1 MPVLTELD
9 ATYNTFVAQHVKD
22 GEDIRVA
29 IRAIDCHY
37 LHMLIG
43 LSGEVGELQ
52 DAFKKHVMYDKP
64 LDLANVI
71 EELGDIEF
79 YLAGLRQSLG
89 VTRVEILVANINKL
103 EKRYSLG
110 KYSNTQAQE
119 RADKS
124 EVAPNVP

>member
-1 MPVLTELD
+1 MSISDES
-9 ATYNTFVAQHVKD
+9 NTVYSDFVASHVKD

-64 LDLANVI
+64 LDLVNVI

-79 YLAGLRQSLG
+79 YLEGLRQSLG
-89 VTRVEILVANINKL
+89 VTRAEILIANINKL
-103 EKRYSLG
+103 EKRYKLG
-110 KYSNTQAQE
+110 KYSNTEAQV
-119 RADKS
+119 RADKL
-124 EVAPNVP
+124 ETPNVS

>member
-1 MPVLTELD
+1 MSIADELEV
-9 ATYNTFVAQHVKD
+9 TYSSFVASHVKD

-79 YLAGLRQSLG
+79 YLEGLRQSLG
-89 VTRVEILVANINKL
+89 VTRVEVLTANINKL

-119 RADKS
+119 RADK
-124 EVAPNVP
+124 E

>member
-1 MPVLTELD
+1 MSISDELD
-9 ATYNTFVAQHVKD
+9 ITYSNFVANHVKA

-52 DAFKKHVMYDKP
+52 DAFKKHIMYDKP
-64 LDLANVI
+64 LDIVNVI

-89 VTRVEILVANINKL
+89 VTKVEILTANINKL

-119 RADKS
+119 RADK
-124 EVAPNVP
+124 E

>member
-1 MPVLTELD
+1 MSIENELA
-9 ATYNTFVAQHVKD
+9 ATYSNFVAAHVKD

-52 DAFKKHVMYDKP
+52 GAFKKHVMYDKP

-79 YLAGLRQSLG
+79 YLEGLRQSLG
-89 VTRVEILVANINKL
+89 VTRVEILAANINKL
-103 EKRYSLG
+103 EKRYYLG

-119 RADKS
+119 RVDKS
-124 EVAPNVP
+124 AEA

>member
-1 MPVLTELD
+1 MSTADELD
-9 ATYNTFVAQHVKD
+9 VTYSNFVASHIKD

-52 DAFKKHVMYDKP
+52 DAFKKHIMYDKP
-64 LDLANVI
+64 LDIVNVI

-89 VTRVEILVANINKL
+89 VTKVEILTANINKL

-119 RADKS
+119 RADK
-124 EVAPNVP
+124 E